1 MLYVIIRIVKG
12 MLVESRGK
20 TGFFSYIVKSV
31 IRAAKKIG
39 FVQRKID
46 KELSLE
52 AQKTV
57 GKMLD

>member
-1 MLYVIIRIVKG
+1 

-39 FVQRKID
+39 FIQRKID